1 MNQLKLKPNTI
12 SLICGR
18 YSESRLTTTA
28 AMILKHVENYK
39 PKKNMRT
46 IYYYTQE
53 PDTNYTISRLMRAA
67 SCLSPTTFS
76 KILKQK
82 NLEIK
87 VICIKA
93 GHSLIDILD
102 QIKVSSNKV
111 EMVAISDAS
120 TLSSAGEKRSEV
132 CQEIAKRAEVFLLN
146 LNLTPGGLFGT
157 MTLGSYTDCFKD
169 VCDGIFLTDPESS
182 KTLTVEKSEF
192 FEEGT
197 FIDIS

>member
-67 SCLSPTTFS
+67 FCLNPVTFF

-87 VICIKA
+87 VIHTKA
-93 GHSLIDILD
+93 GYSLTDILA
-102 QIKVSSNKV
+102 QIKVSRNKV

-120 TLSSAGEKRSEV
+120 TLGSAGEKRSEV
-132 CQEIAKRAEVFLLN
+132 CQEIAKKANVFLLN
-146 LNLTPGGLFGT
+146 LNLTPSGLFGT
-157 MTLGSYTDCFKD
+157 MTLGGYGDCFKD
-169 VCDGIFLTDPESS
+169 SCSSIFLVDAENP